1 MRRLLNLVIALVW
14 GCMQVVAF
22 STSARADERAQ
33 AGGILTELSGRW
45 VSTERV
51 TFTNPSRAGSSFF
64 LNIVIAKDGTFQGTW
79 DAYACLSYPGPYSTV
94 TISCSRAQRPA
105 KARGKFDVTARR
117 GEIELD
123 QLGRTS
129 FAYTLGAELLLE
141 LPKDWLK
148 QGDAVLYTSKL
159 ARPSK

>member
-1 MRRLLNLVIALVW
+1 MRSKIKLVGAVAW
-14 GCMQVVAF
+14 VCMQLVAI
-22 STSARADERAQ
+22 SWSARAEDRSQ
-33 AGGILTELSGRW
+33 TGGIVTQLSGRW
-45 VSTERV
+45 VSTESV

-64 LNIVIAKDGTFQGTW
+64 LDIVIANDGTFQGTW
-79 DAYACLSYPGPYSTV
+79 DAYSCISYPGPYAM
-94 TISCSRAQRPA
+94 TISCSRVKRPA
-105 KARGKFDVTARR
+105 KARGKLDLTARS

-129 FAYTLGAELLLE
+129 FVYTIGTELLLE

-159 ARPSK
+159 GRASK

>member
-1 MRRLLNLVIALVW
+1 MRRHLKLVIALVC

-33 AGGILTELSGRW
+33 AGGIVTQLSGRW
-45 VSTERV
+45 VSTEHV

-79 DAYACLSYPGPYSTV
+79 DAYSCISYPGPYSTM
-94 TISCSRAQRPA
+94 TISCSRVRRPA
-105 KARGKFDVTARR
+105 KARGKFDLTARS

-129 FAYTLGAELLLE
+129 FAYTLGTELLLE

-148 QGDAVLYTSKL
+148 QSDAVLYTSKL